1 VLIIGFFNRVFYLR
15 ICGIIADFYRKQ
27 SPVRAQLLC
36 IVALL
41 FSVDVT
47 ASWYDDTQYLMGTR
61 VHIELWSEDAS
72 QADNVMSIA
81 MAEIQ
86 RIDWLMNPLNPQSE
100 LYKINQ
106 LAVKKPLKISA
117 ELHGI
122 ISKSLYFSELSHGA
136 FDISFSSVGQ
146 HYNYR
151 KGVVPSKAEIKKLK
165 QHINYQAI
173 KLDAVATTIFLAE
186 EGMHLDLGGIAK
198 GYAVDRAITLL
209 LEQGITSAIV
219 TAGGDSRIIGDRG
232 DRPWVIGI
240 KHPRKDDENA
250 VMIPLENTA
259 ISTSGDYERFFI
271 QEGIRYHHILSP
283 GTGVAVGH
291 VQSVSILAPYA
302 VDSDALSTTVF
313 VLGVEAGLALVNR
326 LEGIDAIIIDAEGKL
341 HYSAELLMP
350 D

>member
-1 VLIIGFFNRVFYLR
+1 VLVCLLVMLFPTHV
-15 ICGIIADFYRKQ
+15 
-27 SPVRAQLLC
+27 VAQ
-36 IVALL
+36 
-41 FSVDVT
+41 
-47 ASWYDDTQYLMGTR
+47 WYEDTREMMGTR
-61 VHIELWSEDAS
+61 VHIELWAQEKS
-72 QADNVMSIA
+72 QADEAISVA

-106 LAVKKPLKISA
+106 QATVKPLKVSA
-117 ELHGI
+117 ELYWI
-122 ISKSLYFSELSHGA
+122 ISKSLYFSRLSDGA

-151 KGVVPSKAEIKKLK
+151 KGVAPSEDKIKQLK
-165 QHINYQAI
+165 QHINYRAI
-173 KLDAVATTIFLAE
+173 KLDAALKTVFLEAQ
-186 EGMHLDLGGIAK
+186 GMHLDLGGIAK

-209 LEQGITSAIV
+209 LEQGIKSAIV

-240 KHPRKDDENA
+240 KHPRKDNENA

-271 QEGIRYHHILSP
+271 RDGVRFHHILSP

-291 VQSVSILAPYA
+291 VQSVSILAPHA

-341 HYSAELLMP
+341 HYSADLLMP
-350 D
+350 N

>member
-1 VLIIGFFNRVFYLR
+1 
-15 ICGIIADFYRKQ
+15 
-27 SPVRAQLLC
+27 
-36 IVALL
+36 
-41 FSVDVT
+41 
-47 ASWYDDTQYLMGTR
+47 
-61 VHIELWSEDAS
+61 
-72 QADNVMSIA
+72 

-106 LAVKKPLKISA
+106 QATVKPLKVSA
-117 ELHGI
+117 ELYWI
-122 ISKSLYFSELSHGA
+122 ISKSLYFSSLSDGA
-136 FDISFSSVGQ
+136 FDISFSSLGK

-151 KGVVPSKAEIKKLK
+151 KGVAPSEDEIKQLK
-165 QHINYQAI
+165 QHINYRAI
-173 KLDAVATTIFLAE
+173 KLDAALKTVFLEAQ
-186 EGMHLDLGGIAK
+186 GMHLDLGGIAK

-209 LEQGITSAIV
+209 LERGIQSAIV

-240 KHPRKDDENA
+240 KHPRKDNENA

-271 QEGIRYHHILSP
+271 RDGVRFHHILSP
-283 GTGVAVGH
+283 GTGAAVGH
-291 VQSVSILAPYA
+291 VQSVSILAPHA

-341 HYSAELLMP
+341 HYSADLLMP